1 MKLTETIQE
10 ILLAVSIVITLPV
23 MTYWGTQIFF
33 PPNTDLLFATEEK
46 QLTTQEQEVKLQQ
59 EQQYEV
65 FKLVS
70 FWTFLITAILAIV
83 CGILIPV
90 SVLSMGFIG
99 GGLLN
104 LIMTIVHTKNT
115 PILNFSIF
123 LGLFVVLILIIVT
136 NKKPS

>member
-10 ILLAVSIVITLPV
+10 ILLAVSIVITLSV
-23 MTYWGTQIFF
+23 MTYWGTQIVY
-33 PPNTDLLFATEEK
+33 PANTDLLFATEER
-46 QLTTQEQEVKLQQ
+46 QLTAQEQELKLHQ

-65 FKLVS
+65 FKLIS

-83 CGILIPV
+83 GGILIPV
-90 SVLSMGFIG
+90 SALSMGFIG

-115 PILNFSIF
+115 PILILVFS
-123 LGLFVVLILIIVT
+123 
-136 NKKPS
+136 